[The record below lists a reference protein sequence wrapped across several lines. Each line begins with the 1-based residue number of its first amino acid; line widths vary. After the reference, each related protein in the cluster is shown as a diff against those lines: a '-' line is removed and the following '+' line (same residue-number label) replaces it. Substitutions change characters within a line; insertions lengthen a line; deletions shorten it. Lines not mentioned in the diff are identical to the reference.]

1 MKKNY
6 VILPTFNDWKSLNK
20 LLSIIDKSLKK
31 TNVQLTILIIND
43 GSTDKP
49 VLFTNKL
56 KNIKR
61 IFLINL
67 KENLGSQKA
76 IFIGLKYLQNQI
88 KSKHSSSIISVMDSD
103 GEDNPKKLIKLIMT
117 AGQNPNHI
125 VFAARS
131 KRTESLFL
139 KILNTIRLT
148 LTYILTGYFIN
159 FGNYSSFSI
168 KNLKKVLS
176 NDNLFIAYSSGVLK
190 NCQNIFY
197 IKVDKNKRYFGN
209 SKVNFNFLISH
220 SLGIIAVF
228 YKKVFLRTLLI
239 ALVLI
244 LIIGNLNF
252 KMLIIIIFSF
262 LNLLLLLYYKFFQPK
277 KVFSNYIRNKLKIK

>member
-20 LLSIIDKSLKK
+20 LLSIIDKTLKK
-31 TNVQLTILIIND
+31 SKVQLTTLIIND

-49 VLFTNKL
+49 VLYTNKF
-56 KNIKR
+56 KNIKK

-88 KSKHSSSIISVMDSD
+88 KNKHSSSIISVMDSD
-103 GEDNPKKLIKLIMT
+103 GEDNPKKLTKLIIT
-117 AGQNPNHI
+117 ASQNPNHI

-148 LTYILTGYFIN
+148 FTYILTGFFIN

-176 NDNLFIAYSSGVLK
+176 NNNLFIAYSSGVLK
-190 NCQNIFY
+190 NCQNIFFV
-197 IKVDKNKRYFGN
+197 KVSKNKRYFGS

-220 SLGIIAVF
+220 SIGIIAVF
-228 YKKVFLRTLLI
+228 YKKVFLRTLVI

-244 LIIGNLNF
+244 LIVGNLNF
-252 KMLIIIIFSF
+252 KILIVIIFSF
-262 LNLLLLLYYKFFQPK
+262 LNLNLLLYYKFSQPK
-277 KVFSNYIRNKLKIK
+277 KNFSYYIKDDLRIK